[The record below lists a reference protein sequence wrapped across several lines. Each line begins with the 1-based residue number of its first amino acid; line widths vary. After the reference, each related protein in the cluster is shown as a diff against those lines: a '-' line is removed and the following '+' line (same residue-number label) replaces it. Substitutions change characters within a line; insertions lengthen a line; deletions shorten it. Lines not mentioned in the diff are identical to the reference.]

1 MKRRADVVL
10 LTAVPLVSFHKVI
23 GTFPAKAHQLHADG
37 RQCHSS
43 ELKGVFWFVWT

>member
-23 GTFPAKAHQLHADG
+23 GTFPAKAHQLRADV